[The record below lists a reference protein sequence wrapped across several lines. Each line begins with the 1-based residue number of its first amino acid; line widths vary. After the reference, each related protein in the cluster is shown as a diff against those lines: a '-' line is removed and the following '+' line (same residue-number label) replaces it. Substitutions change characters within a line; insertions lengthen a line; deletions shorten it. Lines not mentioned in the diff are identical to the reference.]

1 MRCLMATFA
10 LTLAPVA
17 QALAWGDEGHR
28 IVCEIAFH
36 EASADTRAKIDAL
49 IASAGEAGPFSELC
63 IWAGPSPQAGRRAL
77 REPGAG
83 RTGDRR

>member
-1 MRCLMATFA
+1 MRCLTATFA
-10 LTLAPVA
+10 LTLMPLS

-49 IASAGEAGPFSELC
+49 IASAGETRPFRAVHLG
-63 IWAGPSPQAGRRAL
+63 GPSPQAGRRAL

-83 RTGDRR
+83 CA